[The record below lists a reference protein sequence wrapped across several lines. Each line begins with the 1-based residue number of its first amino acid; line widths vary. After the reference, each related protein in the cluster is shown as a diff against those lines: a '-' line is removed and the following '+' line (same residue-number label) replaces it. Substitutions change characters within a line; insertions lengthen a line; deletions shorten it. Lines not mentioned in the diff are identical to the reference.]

1 MKVDVYLNLHRS
13 TDTTR
18 VYSIRSREKES
29 YGKVIGY
36 SSSVSLI
43 DCEFV
48 VSEKGQVRVKREQSK
63 LVHAVIRGTLID
75 FEPFETNAASY
86 VGYCPYQS
94 QAPHFYCIE
103 TAKFS
108 SSENNTPIYRAL
120 RVNCLPNYVLAIQ

>member
-1 MKVDVYLNLHRS
+1 MKVDLYLNLHRS

-48 VSEKGQVRVKREQSK
+48 VNEKGQARVKREQSK
-63 LVHAVIRGTLID
+63 LVHAFIRGTLID

-108 SSENNTPIYRAL
+108 SSENNTPIYRAI

>member
-13 TDTTR
+13 TYTMR

-48 VSEKGQVRVKREQSK
+48 VSEKGQARVKREQSK
-63 LVHAVIRGTLID
+63 LVHAVVGEQQRLKLFCYAELIA
-75 FEPFETNAASY
+75 T
-86 VGYCPYQS
+86 
-94 QAPHFYCIE
+94 
-103 TAKFS
+103 
-108 SSENNTPIYRAL
+108 
-120 RVNCLPNYVLAIQ
+120 